1 MQVYGYMQSLVQYS
15 RAMNSY
21 FIIRRRQVSLE
32 DAAVVDDAMT
42 FM

>member
-1 MQVYGYMQSLVQYS
+1 MQVYGYMQSLIQYS
-15 RAMNSY
+15 RTMNTY
-21 FIIRRRQVSLE
+21 FLSRRRQVSQE

>member
-1 MQVYGYMQSLVQYS
+1 MQVYGYMQALVQYS
-15 RAMNSY
+15 RTMSTY
-21 FIIRRRQVSLE
+21 FLVRRRQISRE